1 MKKLT
6 SLVLAVVSTMFLFAG
21 ATHAA
26 EKLDPLAHESMPA
39 VSDTTPPQLSG
50 PCGSI
55 DPE

>member
-1 MKKLT
+1 
-6 SLVLAVVSTMFLFAG
+6 MFLFAG

-39 VSDTTPPQLSG
+39 VSDTTPPQMSG